1 MRWSIA
7 NSYFGLSP
15 RRGRGRQ
22 ANHRFAPFSQKVTV
36 GSVVIRHSV
45 TDLRDLLHEVRR
57 EKRVSLRSP
66 RYAPELLICRIF
78 SRDLSSSLSTR
89 DLRFLRAGY
98 AEYHPPSLI
107 LLRSLLRGG
116 NGSEGTSQG
125 NRVLRVREL
134 SLIRPR
140 GHAAECTVKFV
151 IGASIVALS
160 TVRRKCRF
168 SVSPPPTF
176 FLLRSRSSPIHRAV
190 SPRVLYSLARLLRG
204 SFRPDDVNPYRP
216 TFNLSWK
223 YICGKP

>member
-1 MRWSIA
+1 MTQIIEYRTRNKGRASPGAECASASGNLGTIA
-7 NSYFGLSP
+7 LVNSQFLFWLVSKAGGGETSEP
-15 RRGRGRQ
+15 SFRTV
-22 ANHRFAPFSQKVTV
+22 FAKGYSGF
-36 GSVVIRHSV
+36 VVIRHSV

-125 NRVLRVREL
+125 NRVLRSRAL
-134 SLIRPR
+134 LNPTARARR
-140 GHAAECTVKFV
+140 GVH
-151 IGASIVALS
+151 
-160 TVRRKCRF
+160 RKICNRCEHCR
-168 SVSPPPTF
+168 
-176 FLLRSRSSPIHRAV
+176 LKYRS
-190 SPRVLYSLARLLRG
+190 
-204 SFRPDDVNPYRP
+204 
-216 TFNLSWK
+216 
-223 YICGKP
+223 